1 MDRTKI
7 AFSSDRTI
15 DDRRNILTDL
25 LRHGICEVTFIKVN
39 GETRTMPCTLNESI
53 IPLAPVHKTNT
64 NNPIDFPKKEKKYN
78 PDNMSVW
85 CTDKNEWRS
94 FKLANVTEIA
104 SVNTQYENT
113 MPRG

>member
-1 MDRTKI
+1 MYRTKI
-7 AFSSDRTI
+7 TFSSDRTI
-15 DDRRNILTDL
+15 DDRRNILIDL

-39 GETRTMPCTLNESI
+39 GDLRTMPCTLDPDI
-53 IPLAPVHKTNT
+53 VPPIPAPKLLAEGEVARV
-64 NNPIDFPKKEKKYN
+64 KKSN

-113 MPRG
+113 MPGG